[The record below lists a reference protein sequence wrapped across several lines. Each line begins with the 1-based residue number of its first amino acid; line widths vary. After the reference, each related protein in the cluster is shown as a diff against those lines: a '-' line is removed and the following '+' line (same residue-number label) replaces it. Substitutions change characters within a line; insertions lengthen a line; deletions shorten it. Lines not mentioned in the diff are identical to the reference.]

1 MMILM
6 RLLRETRPSSQLQ
19 RDLRFIRTLQSP
31 HHIVPDEETGL
42 YRISSKAFGP
52 SSADGKLS
60 GDLEQILKVDGLEA
74 TAMYPAVRD
83 AIGAAAVTIGNI
95 LAAKATVEHDPVWT
109 NFYHGSVLGTKAKR
123 VKDRLREAA
132 VEIIEIDQA
141 EAVRLEAAFR
151 AKQTVAG
158 T

>member
-1 MMILM
+1 MILM
-6 RLLRETRPSSQLQ
+6 RLLREARPSSQLQ

-31 HHIVPDEETGL
+31 HHIVRDEETGL

-52 SSADGKLS
+52 SSTDGKLS
-60 GDLEQILKVDGLEA
+60 GDLGQILRVDGLEA

-83 AIGAAAVTIGNI
+83 AVGAAAVTIGDI

-132 VEIIEIDQA
+132 VEIVEIDQA
-141 EAVRLEAAFR
+141 EAARLEVAFG
-151 AKQTVAG
+151 ATQAVAG